1 MYTGIMLQN
10 LLVLAAAVHHR
21 TPATRGVHAL
31 KKKKSQSTCL
41 PSINLFFIV
50 NERAV

>member
-1 MYTGIMLQN
+1 MLQN

-21 TPATRGVHAL
+21 TPATRGVLAFKKPKTHREHAYR
-31 KKKKSQSTCL
+31 
-41 PSINLFFIV
+41 PSLFIV